1 MLIRMKTNSLWL
13 SIGIS
18 QLLFIVL
25 LPIWLRLLSYLHP
38 IVLLVVWMFMTILV
52 LFVVY
57 IVRRETIQISKT
69 ILKSVIGIYSL
80 GLFVLLFF
88 RPANQE
94 YSQINY
100 IPFKTIIGFLSG
112 EVNFLVAFYNLA
124 ANIFLF
130 VPFGLVTLMLYRNPS
145 RRQLWFV
152 PVVIILLIETT
163 QHLTRRGSADIDD
176 LILNLLGVWMGY
188 LLYPLIQKVVKVKD
202 SAA

>member
-1 MLIRMKTNSLWL
+1 MKTNSVWL

-38 IVLLVVWMFMTILV
+38 VVLLVVWMCLTILV

-57 IVRRETIQISKT
+57 SVRRETLQISKT

-80 GLFVLLFF
+80 GLFILLFF

-100 IPFKTIIGFLSG
+100 IPFKTIMGFLSG
-112 EVNFLVAFYNLA
+112 DVNFLVAFYNLA

-130 VPFGLVTLMLYRNPS
+130 VPFGVAPLMLYKNPS
-145 RRQLWFV
+145 RRQLWLV
-152 PVVIILLIETT
+152 PVVVILLIETT

-188 LLYPLIQKVVKVKD
+188 FLYPFIQKVVKVKD

>member
-18 QLLFIVL
+18 QLLFVIL

-38 IVLLVVWMFMTILV
+38 VVLLVVWMCLTILV

-57 IVRRETIQISKT
+57 SVRRETLQISKT

-94 YSQINY
+94 YSQINF
-100 IPFKTIIGFLSG
+100 IPFKTIIGFLTG
-112 EVNFLVAFYNLA
+112 NVNFLVAFYNLA

-130 VPFGLVTLMLYRNPS
+130 APFGVATLMLYKKPS
-145 RRQLWFV
+145 KRQLWFV
-152 PVVIILLIETT
+152 PVVAILLIETT
-163 QHLTRRGSADIDD
+163 QHLTRRGTADIDD

-188 LLYPLIQKVVKVKD
+188 FLYPFIQKVVKVKD
-202 SAA
+202 SEA